1 MIKITILAIGK
12 IKESYI
18 TAAIDEYR
26 KRLSPHAKLEFVEL
40 SEEKTPDNP
49 SAAERQAAVKE
60 EGKKLL
66 KRIPSVAYTFLLD
79 LHGKEISSEELAAKL
94 DKLQTAGSSQF
105 CFIIGGPFG
114 VSDELRAVSD
124 CLSFSRLTFTHQ
136 MIRMLLTEQIYRAFK
151 INRGEKY
158 HW

>member
-49 SAAERQAAVKE
+49 SAAERQAAVNE

-66 KRIPSVAYTFLLD
+66 KRIPSGAYTFLLD

-94 DKLQTAGSSQF
+94 DAKRAADARKVLEKDAALQA
-105 CFIIGGPFG
+105 
-114 VSDELRAVSD
+114 ELN
-124 CLSFSRLTFTHQ
+124 T
-136 MIRMLLTEQIYRAFK
+136 
-151 INRGEKY
+151 NP
-158 HW
+158 

>member
-1 MIKITILAIGK
+1 MIKITVLAIGK
-12 IKESYI
+12 IKEPYI
-18 TAAIDEYR
+18 SAAINEYR
-26 KRLSPHAKLEFVEL
+26 KRLLPHARLEFTEL
-40 SEEKTPDNP
+40 PEEKTPDSP
-49 SAAERQAAVKE
+49 SETQRQTAVKE
-60 EGKKLL
+60 EGKRLL
-66 KRIPSVAYTFLLD
+66 KRLPGGACTFLLD

-94 DKLQTAGSSQF
+94 AGLQTAGRSHF

-114 VSDELRAVSD
+114 VSDELRSISD

-136 MIRMLLTEQIYRAFK
+136 MIRLLLIEQLYRACK

>member
-12 IKESYI
+12 IKEPYI
-18 TAAIDEYR
+18 TAAIEEYR
-26 KRLSPHAKLEFVEL
+26 KRLSPHARLEFIEL
-40 SEEKTPDNP
+40 PEEKTTDDP
-49 SAAERQAAVKE
+49 SESQRQTAVKE
-60 EGKKLL
+60 EGKRLL
-66 KRIPSVAYTFLLD
+66 KRIPAGACAFLLD
-79 LHGKEISSEELAAKL
+79 LHGKEVSSEELAAKL
-94 DKLQTAGSSQF
+94 AKLQTAGHSHF

-136 MIRMLLTEQIYRAFK
+136 MIRMLLTEQLYRACK